1 MLFNLFLSFPIA
13 LLLIRFLMDIQ
24 SLVVDSDIGG
34 AIIGRSE
41 IDVIADYCNKFQQQK
56 CSSFQRDIT
65 VYAHLQQFFGTEDG
79 DVDIGI
85 IQSYMDFQKKNI
97 QTRPFNNVPNRKSAI
112 KLRK

>member
-41 IDVIADYCNKFQQQK
+41 IDVIADYCNKFQQQNTAAFNVT
-56 CSSFQRDIT
+56 S
-65 VYAHLQQFFGTEDG
+65 QFML
-79 DVDIGI
+79 IC
-85 IQSYMDFQKKNI
+85 
-97 QTRPFNNVPNRKSAI
+97 NNFLLLKMVMLI
-112 KLRK
+112 LE

>member
-1 MLFNLFLSFPIA
+1 
-13 LLLIRFLMDIQ
+13 MDIQ
-24 SLVVDSDIGG
+24 SLVVDSDISG

-41 IDVIADYCNKFQQQK
+41 IDVIADYFNKFQQQK
-56 CSSFQRDIT
+56 YSSFQRDIT
-65 VYAHLQQFFGTEDG
+65 VYAHLQQFFVTEDG

-85 IQSYMDFQKKNI
+85 IQSYGLPKKNI

>member
-56 CSSFQRDIT
+56 YSSFQRDIT
-65 VYAHLQQFFGTEDG
+65 VYAHLQQFFVTEDG

-85 IQSYMDFQKKNI
+85 IQSYMDFQKKTFKQDLSTMCQI
-97 QTRPFNNVPNRKSAI
+97 ESQRSS
-112 KLRK
+112 